1 MYYRTLY
8 TDETTFLTRYRVARI
23 HHDTYGCTHVECIPI
38 FLSNDRMIFVGK
50 MKRTTYVRGFRGF
63 VRRKKEFQ
71 DSDIST
77 FPSRLVSSSSS
88 LILINFREKPESGRK
103 GKATKREKGW
113 IACDDSAGSMVI
125 RAMDN
130 SLFRPCGGWEGWVWL
145 SGKSCR
151 GATAAMGE
159 TGKS

>member
-88 LILINFREKPESGRK
+88 LILINFRENLEE
-103 GKATKREKGW
+103 REKQRKEKKIGSR
-113 IACDDSAGSMVI
+113 ADDDSAGSMVI